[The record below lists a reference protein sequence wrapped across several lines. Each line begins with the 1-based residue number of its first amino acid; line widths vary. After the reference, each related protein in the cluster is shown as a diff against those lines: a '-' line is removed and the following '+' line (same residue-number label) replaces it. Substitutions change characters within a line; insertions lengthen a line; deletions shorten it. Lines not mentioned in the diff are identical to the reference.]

1 MTKIVEGRLFYTY
14 FVSGNA
20 ISWSL
25 FFMPRI
31 KTISKL
37 LERNYAHDC

>member
-1 MTKIVEGRLFYTY
+1 MTKIVEGSLFYTY
-14 FVSGNA
+14 FVSGNS

-31 KTISKL
+31 KAISKL
-37 LERNYAHDC
+37 LERSHA